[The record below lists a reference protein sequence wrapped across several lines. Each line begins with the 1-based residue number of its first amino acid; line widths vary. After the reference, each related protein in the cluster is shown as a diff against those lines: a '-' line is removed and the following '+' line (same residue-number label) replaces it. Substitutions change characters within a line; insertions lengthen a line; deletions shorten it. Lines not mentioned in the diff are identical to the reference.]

1 MDCSTE
7 IASFSPRLIHHVP
20 DLIDKTAALIS
31 DEWPRGL
38 SARVT
43 SLKASNDDFPVN
55 IILISKDEDVVAHC
69 RLSKVSDDPS
79 GILIETVVVKKALRG
94 HGLGKRIMTEAESF
108 VKGHDFSTL
117 YLSTHDKQE
126 FYKHIGFEECSPV
139 SSLGANGAKFSA
151 AQLSGLLS
159 AFGGNATQS
168 NDKRTWMKKNLA

>member
-38 SARVT
+38 SARYFSFFPSFLAYFSLFYKTSFPSIIAPNVFYMIDRVT

-79 GILIETVVVKKALRG
+79 GILIETG
-94 HGLGKRIMTEAESF
+94 M
-108 VKGHDFSTL
+108 
-117 YLSTHDKQE
+117 Y
-126 FYKHIGFEECSPV
+126 C
-139 SSLGANGAKFSA
+139 
-151 AQLSGLLS
+151 
-159 AFGGNATQS
+159 
-168 NDKRTWMKKNLA
+168 